1 METIAFH
8 SYRGGVGKTLLSV
21 NSAVNPEIL
30 IQFEEKYISIL

>member
-21 NSAVNPEIL
+21 NSAVKQIVVKKKKLSSKKN
-30 IQFEEKYISIL
+30 